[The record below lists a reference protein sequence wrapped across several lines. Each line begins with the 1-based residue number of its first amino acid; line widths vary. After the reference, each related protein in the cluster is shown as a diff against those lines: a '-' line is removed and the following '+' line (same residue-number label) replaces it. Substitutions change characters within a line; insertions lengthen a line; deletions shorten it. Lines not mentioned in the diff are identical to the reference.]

1 MTDRQMEGNRIA
13 EGRSPSAL
21 GFVGFSLDSQ
31 ATVV

>member
-1 MTDRQMEGNRIA
+1 MTDRQMEGDRIA
-13 EGRSPSAL
+13 EGGGTSAL